1 MWGVD
6 YTNSTKRVWFRLPL
20 TTGTVPTPRD
30 GSRVDDR
37 RDDRPDND
45 EPVATVATLRLD
57 ADGLIAEADA
67 STAALLR
74 RPPEQLT
81 GTSLLGIGHPEDVG
95 TLITATATPRWQGS
109 YRLLRGD
116 SHYVQVQARHVQLP
130 SSPSQRPDTLCVL
143 VDHRLRVLL
152 SDAPGLAVPVV
163 VDGPFANAPEAIV
176 RLELDEVLERTVA
189 WAREALGGEGAYALL
204 ATDDD
209 GDLDVRALAGL
220 RRDTDH
226 VPRQTGGGMSGQ
238 HDRDLLPVVDDDIRA
253 STAEHVAWLRDAG
266 TVSLVSVPILAE
278 GRLIGAVGV
287 TSSAASA
294 FTVEDGTRLQRAV
307 DGVALAV
314 QSARV
319 AELERRRHG
328 WLGYLAEASEMLAG
342 TLELEMALAL
352 VAQLVAPQLG
362 PWCAIHLV
370 DESGRPATA
379 TVWHADEDRIE
390 DLRRLLDV
398 STAPQPATGRGVT
411 RWLPVIADRD
421 VLDPAVQDLADA
433 GGHVVALIARG
444 RALGTLTVGQRGV
457 RDLDGSPRQQLHL
470 LADLAPR
477 AALALD
483 NARLYAERTAT
494 SQALQRSLLPPELPA
509 LAGVEVGVVYEATGA
524 ANEVGGDFYDVF
536 RTSSAG
542 DGRERFA
549 FAVGDVCGKGPEA
562 AAVTGLARH
571 ALRLLSR
578 RGDGIETVLDHL
590 NEAILAEGSR
600 ARFVTAL
607 YGEGECAADGSLE
620 LRFASAGHPA
630 PVVLRRDGTATT
642 VDASGDLLGVFETAE
657 TRVTSLRLA
666 PGESLVCFTD
676 GATERRNG
684 ERMLGEEGVRRA
696 VRDGQELSAAAL
708 ARRLG
713 GIVSDYAP
721 TPTRDD
727 LAILVLRPPRPAE

>member
-1 MWGVD
+1 V
-6 YTNSTKRVWFRLPL
+6 
-20 TTGTVPTPRD
+20 
-30 GSRVDDR
+30 
-37 RDDRPDND
+37 
-45 EPVATVATLRLD
+45 
-57 ADGLIAEADA
+57 
-67 STAALLR
+67 
-74 RPPEQLT
+74 
-81 GTSLLGIGHPEDVG
+81 IG
-95 TLITATATPRWQGS
+95 
-109 YRLLRGD
+109 
-116 SHYVQVQARHVQLP
+116 P
-130 SSPSQRPDTLCVL
+130 S
-143 VDHRLRVLL
+143 
-152 SDAPGLAVPVV
+152 
-163 VDGPFANAPEAIV
+163 
-176 RLELDEVLERTVA
+176 
-189 WAREALGGEGAYALL
+189 
-204 ATDDD
+204 
-209 GDLDVRALAGL
+209 
-220 RRDTDH
+220 
-226 VPRQTGGGMSGQ
+226 
-238 HDRDLLPVVDDDIRA
+238 
-253 STAEHVAWLRDAG
+253 
-266 TVSLVSVPILAE
+266 
-278 GRLIGAVGV
+278 
-287 TSSAASA
+287 
-294 FTVEDGTRLQRAV
+294 
-307 DGVALAV
+307 
-314 QSARV
+314 
-319 AELERRRHG
+319 
-328 WLGYLAEASEMLAG
+328 
-342 TLELEMALAL
+342 
-352 VAQLVAPQLG
+352 
-362 PWCAIHLV
+362 
-370 DESGRPATA
+370 
-379 TVWHADEDRIE
+379 
-390 DLRRLLDV
+390 
-398 STAPQPATGRGVT
+398 
-411 RWLPVIADRD
+411 
-421 VLDPAVQDLADA
+421 VQDLADA

-457 RDLDGSPRQQLHL
+457 RDLDGTPRQQLHL

-494 SQALQRSLLPPELPA
+494 SQALQRSLLPPELPV

-536 RTSSAG
+536 RTTPAS
-542 DGRERFA
+542 DERERFA

-578 RGDGIETVLDHL
+578 RGDGIEEVLDHL

-600 ARFVTAL
+600 ARFVTAV

-696 VRDGQELSAAAL
+696 VRGGQDLSAAAL

-727 LAILVLRPPRPAE
+727 LAIVVLRPPRPAE